1 VGPYPE
7 SRRDVPIGAL
17 GVNGLAEVYRNCT
30 QTESTFVATSV
41 GRSRAPPRPLSCVFE
56 NEDKAGGAAEQ
67 EGLLALM
74 AELSLRAVRESL
86 RHPNKGDYPHDV
98 HQNPR

>member
-17 GVNGLAEVYRNCT
+17 GVHGLAEVYRKRT
-30 QTESTFVATSV
+30 QPQSTVVATSAC
-41 GRSRAPPRPLSCVFE
+41 RSRPPPRPHACVFE
-56 NEDKAGGAAEQ
+56 NTGKATEAAK

-74 AELSLRAVRESL
+74 AQLSLRAVRESL

-98 HQNPR
+98 QQNPR